1 MNFKDL
7 NQLKKCYSVTNNGNT
22 FTTTVSTI
30 AITCL
35 FITDIMKGNISL
47 NLPSGWYIN
56 DILYRKKIHG
66 LQTRFKKS
74 IRIQLDNLSL
84 RYSIMKN
91 STQINEQS

>member
-1 MNFKDL
+1 MNTACAIKNTDHESCIHVNFKDL
-7 NQLKKCYSVTNNGNT
+7 NQLKKCYSVTNNGNS

-56 DILYRKKIHG
+56 DNK
-66 LQTRFKKS
+66 
-74 IRIQLDNLSL
+74 
-84 RYSIMKN
+84 
-91 STQINEQS
+91 